1 MNNTGSTSDCGSTPK
16 FNVIRLNGI
25 TVEFQ
30 GRAEL
35 VAFGEKAILRFSEPE
50 SINVS
55 FIDRRIE
62 TLRKMY
68 VEDRKRCDMESAAT
82 RREAALWLQFARSE
96 SLGLDPYASENKL
109 RDWDNK

>member
-1 MNNTGSTSDCGSTPK
+1 MNK
-16 FNVIRLNGI
+16 FNVIRMNGI

-55 FIDRRIE
+55 SIDRRIE
-62 TLRKMY
+62 TLQKMY
-68 VEDRKRCDMESAAT
+68 VEDRKRCDMESAST
-82 RREAALWLQFARSE
+82 RREAALWLQFARCD
-96 SLGLDPYASENKL
+96 SLGLDPYAQENKL